1 MEIVNKRAYKDYEV
15 FEKLEAGITLNGGEV
30 RAVKQGRADLM
41 GSFVRIIGS
50 EAYLVNAK
58 IFPVQSQTVE
68 GFDLKRT
75 RKLLL
80 HKKEIIALKGRI
92 SGSDLTIIPLVMY
105 DAGAG
110 SLVKLQIA
118 LARGLRKFDKKRKKR

>member
-1 MEIVNKRAYKDYEV
+1 MEIVNKRAYRDYEI
-15 FEKLEAGITLNGGEV
+15 FDKLEAGITLNGGEV

-58 IFPVQSQTVE
+58 IFPVQPQIVE

-80 HKKEIIALKGRI
+80 HKREIIALKGRL
-92 SGSDLTIIPLVMY
+92 SGSELTIIPLAMY
-105 DAGAG
+105 DSGKG
-110 SLVKLQIA
+110 SLIKLQIA

>member
-15 FEKLEAGITLNGGEV
+15 FEKLEAGINLNGGEV
-30 RAVKQGRADLM
+30 RAVKLGRADLM

-58 IFPVQSQTVE
+58 IFPIQSQILE

-92 SGSDLTIIPLVMY
+92 SGSDLTIIPVSMY

-110 SLVKLQIA
+110 SLIKLQIA